1 MRRSRRVAWAAALA
15 MPVLGLVF
23 VFGATP
29 AGAGGSCHSAA
40 SASRGVAV
48 TIQDLCFGPTV
59 LYVQPGAAVTWTN
72 RDDFEHTV
80 TGLGFQWGSADN
92 LQQGQSYSHRF
103 AQPGVYPY
111 ACILHPGMVAAVV
124 VGDAGSPDSV
134 QGLSGGVPANPGG
147 PNAASRKVPASGPAG
162 SSPWRVVS
170 LIGIGLLVLAAAI
183 IAVQRRQMVLRRE
196 GVAS

>member
-1 MRRSRRVAWAAALA
+1 L
-15 MPVLGLVF
+15 PVMGLVS

-29 AGAGGSCHSAA
+29 AGAGGSCHSEA

-48 TIQDLCFGPTV
+48 TLRELCFGPTV

-72 RDDFEHTV
+72 RDDFQHTV
-80 TGLGFQWGSADN
+80 TGLGFQWGTADD

-103 AQPGVYPY
+103 ALPGVYPY

-124 VGDAGSPDSV
+124 VGDAGSPSSV
-134 QGLSGGVPANPGG
+134 QGLSGSLPANPAA
-147 PNAASRKVPASGPAG
+147 PPAAASRKAPATKASGTSA
-162 SSPWRVVS
+162 WRVVS
-170 LIGIGLLVLAAAI
+170 LVGIGLLVLAAVT
-183 IAVQRRQMVLRRE
+183 IAVQRRQLGLRRE